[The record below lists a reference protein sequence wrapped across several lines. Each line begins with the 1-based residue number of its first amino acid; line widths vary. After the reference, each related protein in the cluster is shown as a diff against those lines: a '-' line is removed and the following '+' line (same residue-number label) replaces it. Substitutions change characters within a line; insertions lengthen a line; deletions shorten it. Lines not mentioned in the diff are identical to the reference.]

1 MFGWLYITLGL
12 PESRLTWPK
21 PECDGVSI
29 YYGKAIK
36 EVLVLL
42 TIDNDPIN
50 KVDSLAG
57 SIQVNLEALIVAWKI
72 LLSLEIVWVIFI
84 VIGHGSLCRNY
95 GIL

>member
-1 MFGWLYITLGL
+1 MLGWLYITLGL

-57 SIQVNLEALIVAWKI
+57 SVQVDLEPLIITRKMV
-72 LLSLEIVWVIFI
+72 
-84 VIGHGSLCRNY
+84 
-95 GIL
+95 